1 MNTTFDKA
9 LSQHIKSQK
18 TFTDNGAIAYAS
30 HGGDHSALLDLN
42 FSVTELRHCTDT
54 YPIIRKFQNAFYE
67 DKVLALRWLGYA
79 MDIRQGLG
87 ERNISK
93 KIIGWLIETHPDIA
107 RGLIRLIPEYNRW
120 DMLFIYMGTALES
133 DMLDVVYEQ
142 LIEDFDNYYKNEH
155 NKLSLLAK
163 WMPSINCHSKARKL
177 IAKKICKNIGISER
191 EYRTKIAKL
200 RNALHVVE
208 CDISANRWDKIDY
221 KSVPSKANVKYKSAF
236 MRHDAER
243 RIEFINRVN
252 SGDEKIKSTVN
263 TPYDIVKS
271 YNNDDIRFH
280 GVDATLEALWKAL
293 PDYGVHNSETLT
305 VIDTSGSMDWG
316 FACKPK
322 HVAFSIG
329 IYLSERCNGQFS
341 NKAITFSRSPQY
353 IDFSNMSS
361 LYEKLRYLETN
372 SINENTNIEAVFE
385 LILDTAKKFNLSQD
399 ELPKRILIIS
409 DMQFDAASRMDEC
422 GCKTLFETI
431 ADRYTVAGYAM
442 PKLVFWNVHATPHGS
457 TIPLQSN
464 SSGLITVSG
473 FSPSIMKMVLSNKLD
488 PFDAL
493 ADILMTERYSPF
505 LKCLKS

>member
-1 MNTTFDKA
+1 MSITFDNA
-9 LSQHIKSQK
+9 LKINIESRK
-18 TFTDNGAIAYAS
+18 TTTDNGAIVYAS
-30 HGGDHSALLDLN
+30 HGGEHGALLDLN
-42 FSVTELRHCTDT
+42 FSVTELRNCPDT
-54 YPIIRKFQNAFYE
+54 YPIIRKFQNAFHE
-67 DKVLALRWLGYA
+67 DKELALRWLGYA

-93 KIIGWLIETHPDIA
+93 KIIGWLIETHTDIA
-107 RGLIRLIPEYNRW
+107 RELIRLIPEYNRW

-133 DMLDVVYEQ
+133 DMLNVVYEQ
-142 LIEDFDNYYKNEH
+142 LSEDLGNYYKNEH

-163 WMPSINCHSKARKL
+163 WMPSINCHSKKRKL

-200 RNALHVVE
+200 RRALHVVE

-236 MRHDAER
+236 MRHDTER
-243 RIEFINRVN
+243 RIEFIKRVN
-252 SGDEKIKSTVN
+252 SGDEKINSAVN
-263 TPYDIVKS
+263 TPYDIVKAYS
-271 YNNDDIRFH
+271 NNYSS

-293 PDYGVHNSETLT
+293 PDYSVHNSETLS

-316 FACKPK
+316 SACKPK

-329 IYLSERCNGQFS
+329 IYFSERCDGQFS
-341 NKAITFSRSPQY
+341 NKAITFSRTPQY

-361 LYEKLRYLETN
+361 LHEKLRYLETH
-372 SINENTNIEAVFE
+372 SINENTNIEAVFD

-409 DMQFDAASRMDEC
+409 DMQFDAASRMVDCE
-422 GCKTLFETI
+422 CKTLFGTI
-431 ADRYTVAGYAM
+431 ADKYTAAGYEM
-442 PKLVFWNVHATPHGS
+442 PKLVFWNVHAAPHGS

-464 SSGLITVSG
+464 GSGLITVSG
-473 FSPSIMKMVLSNKLD
+473 FSPSIMKMVLSNKLE

-505 LKCLKS
+505 LGCLKS